1 MHYCAK
7 NRIKKIINRR
17 KRRVAAI
24 FYKKFLS
31 LCLAGAFLCFSPS
44 SSSAEEVEIV
54 AGGEFQV
61 AKLNQERLLD
71 EYRLNKYDVINV
83 LVVGFPNGI
92 GVDDILVGVD
102 GYAQLPYVGAVKLAG
117 LTLEEATELLTERMG
132 EYIKIP
138 SMSIV
143 IKSYGPRKVY
153 VMGSVNSPGI
163 KEMSIDS
170 LNAYAAISAAGGVDR
185 RGRPKHVQVLRNIG
199 DTMYYKEINLDA
211 FVKKH
216 DMTQNLVL
224 EDGDIVYVPK
234 SNKIIFSE
242 DIMPYISLYAMYD
255 NLTD

>member
-1 MHYCAK
+1 
-7 NRIKKIINRR
+7 
-17 KRRVAAI
+17 VATI
-24 FYKKFLS
+24 FYKKLLFF
-31 LCLAGAFLCFSPS
+31 CLVGTFLCFSPL

-61 AKLNQERLLD
+61 AKLNPERLLD
-71 EYRLNKYDVINV
+71 EYRLSKYDVINV

-117 LTLEEATELLTERMG
+117 LTLNEATELLTERMG

-170 LNAYAAISAAGGVDR
+170 LNAYAAVSAAGGVDR

-216 DMTQNLVL
+216 DMTQNLAL

-242 DIMPYISLYAMYD
+242 DIMPYISMYAMYD